1 MAWSLFELRGR
12 GRGRLVLLSFLA
24 CAAADLPALALE
36 EGKDE
41 KNILRA
47 CERQVCEIM
56 LKKSPSG
63 DDLKC
68 TIEKTWAK
76 STIKNGVDKKIS
88 WTAGDARCS
97 MKLHLNRAQLV
108 MAMTAPQHK
117 FVFPPHLISCQIE
130 EEKDVRNI
138 RVLLAPEVEFKNGIA
153 TGGKVRVKKIDAPLL
168 FKTGIWTAATLIDK
182 VGMFQKELTKE
193 INKLS
198 QKRCPEVYGDKPV
211 VAKKLLPGKRKAAAA
226 SAAAGSGDKAA
237 PNDKAKPVDKADATA
252 PKSAAKPASSG
263 DKSKQTAGQN

>member
-1 MAWSLFELRGR
+1 MARGMVDVCGYR
-12 GRGRLVLLSFLA
+12 RCRVVPLALLAWVVGS
-24 CAAADLPALALE
+24 LPALALV
-36 EGKDE
+36 EGKEE

-47 CERQVCEIM
+47 CERQVCDIM
-56 LKKSPSG
+56 LKKSPKG
-63 DDLKC
+63 DDLNC

-97 MKLHLNRAQLV
+97 MRLQLSRAELV
-108 MAMTAPQHK
+108 TAMTAPQHK

-130 EEKDVRNI
+130 EDKDVRNI

-153 TGGKVRVKKIDAPLL
+153 TGGKVRVKKIDAPFM

-182 VGMFQKELTKE
+182 VGLFQKDLTKE
-193 INKLS
+193 LNKLS

-211 VAKKLLPGKRKAAAA
+211 AEKKLLPGKRKAAAA
-226 SAAAGSGDKAA
+226 SAVTGSGDKAA
-237 PNDKAKPVDKADATA
+237 PDDKAKPGDKADAPA
-252 PKSAAKPASSG
+252 PKSTAKPAPV